1 MSDDNPMAAS
11 MKTMT
16 YTMPL
21 ISVVFG
27 FTLPA
32 GLGLYWVASAAVRSV
47 QQLAVNKYLSKKSID
62 DIIKENQEKAKKK
75 REKKGTSAEEI
86 NKMATTS
93 TRNVGTSSSKAKGR
107 AIDAEKEEKIRKAQ
121 ELAKNAKPGSLTS
134 KANLVNKYNSGGCGT
149 GMNGMKG
156 SIRVSAKTLDD
167 AITEALIQ
175 LGVTSDRLEYN
186 VIEKGSAG
194 FLGIGMK
201 QAVIEAWKK
210 EDKEEEEFLK
220 AVEET
225 IRENPVKEY
234 FAKEDNVKEDDVKEH
249 QAEEAAKKEE
259 AVREEKTEK
268 EEASANAKEEKSEP
282 VSVKEKELLAKVED
296 ETIRYVEQFVKDT
309 LKAMD
314 MDVEITSSID
324 KDGALYVDM
333 KGENMGIL
341 IGKRGQTL
349 DSLQYL
355 ANRVANKH
363 QSGYVRVKLDTE
375 NYRARREETLKHL
388 AKNIAHKVKRN
399 RRPVILEP
407 MNPYERRIIHSTLQS
422 DPYVTTH
429 SEGEEPYRKVVVTL
443 KR

>member
-1 MSDDNPMAAS
+1 
-11 MKTMT
+11 
-16 YTMPL
+16 
-21 ISVVFG
+21 
-27 FTLPA
+27 
-32 GLGLYWVASAAVRSV
+32 
-47 QQLAVNKYLSKKSID
+47 
-62 DIIKENQEKAKKK
+62 
-75 REKKGTSAEEI
+75 
-86 NKMATTS
+86 
-93 TRNVGTSSSKAKGR
+93 
-107 AIDAEKEEKIRKAQ
+107 
-121 ELAKNAKPGSLTS
+121 
-134 KANLVNKYNSGGCGT
+134 
-149 GMNGMKG
+149 MKG

-194 FLGIGMK
+194 FLGIGMN